1 MDTAVA
7 LVQSYL
13 NVNGYFTVVE
23 YPILEQR
30 GESTR
35 AATDLDVL
43 GFRFPGAGRET
54 VPAARRRATGPLAR
68 TPDPAL
74 GCAADR
80 PDMIVGEI
88 KEGRARFNPAAR
100 DAGVLGAALTRFGCC
115 GGGEVPRVV
124 EALLR
129 RGHAMTPCGH
139 AVRMVAFGCGT
150 DARAMRCHVVPIAHV
165 IRFLRRYL
173 REHWRELRHVP
184 FRESS
189 LGLLALLEKAGG

>member
-13 NVNGYFTVVE
+13 NINGYFTVVE

-30 GESTR
+30 GDSART
-35 AATDLDVL
+35 ATDLDVL
-43 GFRFPGAGRET
+43 AFRFPGAGRET
-54 VPAARRRATGPLAR
+54 IRVARRRAVGPLLHA
-68 TPDPAL
+68 PDPAL
-74 GCAADR
+74 GCPADR

-88 KEGRARFNPAAR
+88 KEGRPRFNPAAR

-115 GGGEVPRVV
+115 THGDLSRVV

-129 RGHAMTPCGH
+129 RGVATTPCGH
-139 AVRMVAFGCGT
+139 AVRMVAFGSGPGT
-150 DARAMRCHVVPIAHV
+150 GRTRCHVVPIAHV

-173 REHWRELRHVP
+173 REHWTQLRHVP

-189 LGLLALLEKAGG
+189 LGLLALIEKAGD